1 MGLIVD
7 CHMHVIAGSDWFP
20 SDLAEGAAKHWWREV
35 RWRDEKA
42 DPAYFV
48 QAAEQA
54 LDPDGS
60 KTIARMDAAGI
71 DVSCTMPM
79 DQGYRVGDV
88 GLVSIEEMNER
99 SCEIARSSGGRIL
112 SFCGVDPRRSNA
124 VEILRT
130 GIEQWGAKGLKLY
143 PTNGF
148 YPDDE
153 SLCYPLYNLVA
164 EHGMPVLLHQGHS
177 GRGQK
182 SKYGHPMYVD
192 SAAADFPDVNFVL
205 GHSGRWETW
214 SDEAFAVAIFKTN
227 VYLDM
232 SLWQHWASP
241 DEICKKV
248 LWLRDRVGIERV
260 MFGSDMAG
268 IEVSWTL
275 REWIDQIRMFPELAK
290 QHGSS
295 LSQDEMDLLLG
306 ENAARIYRIEPP
318 ARRDRATAATP
329 ADDRAGR

>member
-1 MGLIVD
+1 MSLVVD
-7 CHMHVIAGSDWFP
+7 CHMHVIGGPDWFP

-42 DPAYFV
+42 ELEYFF
-48 QAAEQA
+48 QAATEA
-54 LDPDGS
+54 IDPDGA
-60 KTIARMDAAGI
+60 KTLARMDEAGI

-79 DQGYRVGDV
+79 DQGYRVGDE
-88 GLVSIEEMNER
+88 GLVSVEEMNER
-99 SCEIARSSGGRIL
+99 SCEIAARSGGRII
-112 SFCGVDPRRSNA
+112 SFCGVDPRRENA
-124 VEILRT
+124 AAILRRAI
-130 GIEQWGAKGLKLY
+130 GSWGARGLKLY

-148 YPDDE
+148 YPDDAD
-153 SLCYPLYNLVA
+153 LCYPLYDIVA
-164 EHGMPVLLHQGHS
+164 EHGIPVLLHQGHS

-192 SAAADFPDVNFVL
+192 SAAADYPEVNFVL
-205 GHSGRWETW
+205 GHSARWETW
-214 SDEAFAVAIFKTN
+214 SDEAFSVAIFKTN

-248 LWLRDRVGIERV
+248 LWLRDRVGIDRV
-260 MFGSDMAG
+260 LFGSDMAG

-275 REWIDQIRMFPELAK
+275 KEWVDQIRMFPELAK

-295 LSQDEMDLLLG
+295 FSHEELDMLLG
-306 ENAARIYRIEPP
+306 LNAARIYAIERP
-318 ARRDRATAATP
+318 ALSATSST
-329 ADDRAGR
+329 G